1 MEYFFLR
8 FFVLALFLFLFIQRE
23 FKQRKERGL
32 MPRSLSELFNMG
44 SKWKKGSDPKISA
57 LLFASSAFV
66 GFALWESMIISI
78 FSLVPYLLL
87 GLLAGVVLAVMLL
100 RKRETFHFWTFQE
113 SQWALLSLGLISGA
127 FFCWVLFPWVY
138 FRSLFLKKS

>member
-1 MEYFFLR
+1 
-8 FFVLALFLFLFIQRE
+8 
-23 FKQRKERGL
+23 

>member
-1 MEYFFLR
+1 VEYFFLR
-8 FFVLALFLFLFIQRE
+8 FFVLGLFLFLFISRE
-23 FKQRKERGL
+23 FRQRKERGL
-32 MPRSLSELFNMG
+32 LPRSLSELFNMG
-44 SKWKKGSDPKISA
+44 SKWKKGSDPKVSA

-78 FSLVPYLLL
+78 FDLVPYLLL
-87 GLLAGVVLAVMLL
+87 TLVAGIVSSVLLL

-113 SQWALLSLGLISGA
+113 NQLALLSLGLISGA